1 MNTIAETSQHQV
13 LSGASAA
20 CQSVNEMIDLVA
32 ALPTTVLIH
41 GESGTGKERVARG
54 LHEGSDRAQG
64 PFVAINCAAL
74 SGALLESELFGYEQG
89 AFTGARAGGKRG
101 LFEAANGGTLF
112 LDEVGELPLEIQ
124 PQLLRFIETG
134 EIRPIGQ
141 NRSMRVD
148 TRVIAATNRDL
159 RAMIKEGR
167 FREDLYYRLNV
178 LPVEIPALRE
188 RLEDLPE
195 LAGHFLRRFARRFG
209 RPVEAISKKAMLV
222 LKSYEWPGNVRELEN
237 VMERAVM
244 LCRGKE
250 LRPEHLFMPGSGDLE
265 EASAPTGEGSGVGDP
280 IPLAELERLHILA
293 VLKGLG
299 GNQKRASGVLGISKS
314 TLWRKLKEY
323 GIDASKLASSS

>member
-112 LDEVGELPLEIQ
+112 LDEIGELSARLQ
-124 PQLLRFIETG
+124 TKLLRALQE
-134 EIRPIGQ
+134 
-141 NRSMRVD
+141 RSFLRVGGTELVRTD
-148 TRVIAATNRDL
+148 ARVVAATNRDL
-159 RAMIKEGR
+159 AVEVGAGN
-167 FREDLYYRLNV
+167 FRSDLFYRLAV
-178 LPVEIPALRE
+178 FVIDLPALRD
-188 RLEDLPE
+188 RIEDLPALAAELVGE
-195 LAGHFLRRFARRFG
+195 LASRLGIPAPALSA
-209 RPVEAISKKAMLV
+209 EAAAELCR
-222 LKSYEWPGNVRELEN
+222 YEWPGNVRELRN
-237 VMERAVM
+237 VLERALV
-244 LCRGKE
+244 LGRGGEIRAKHVRVAGRRDESSEGESE
-250 LRPEHLFMPGSGDLE
+250 LSLGV
-265 EASAPTGEGSGVGDP
+265 EAT
-280 IPLAELERLHILA
+280 LAEVERAHIERVLA
-293 VLKGLG
+293 HHE
-299 GNQKRASGVLGISKS
+299 GNRSKAARTLGIHRS
-314 TLWRKLKEY
+314 TLIKKLGSYE
-323 GIDASKLASSS
+323 AACC